1 MTHDLHPLP
10 DPSILAHIVDVHC
23 HPTDS
28 PTPPEA
34 MTAMSHRMC
43 AMATRASD
51 QSLVRK
57 LAEQYPDSVIPCF
70 GYHPWF
76 YHWISLAPASA
87 VPSKRS
93 HYASLF
99 LPSSKPQHADA
110 FERLL
115 PFLPDPTP
123 LETVLAGL
131 RADLTAFPHA
141 MLGEVGLDRACRVLY
156 KHPVAPP
163 SLSPFTIPLAHQ
175 VAILEAQLALAV
187 ELRRN
192 VSLHSVQ
199 APQATAELLARM
211 KAHFG
216 RAWMDISVDLHSC
229 GLSAEGWR
237 NIERTHTNVFLSLS
251 TGINARSRGHIA
263 LLRAAAPT
271 RLLVESDFH
280 DARLSAPYT
289 WDMVCRIADARGWR
303 VEQSA
308 AEVEE
313 VGGEDETQWGVV
325 RRLAENWRTFENG
338 GHREAPRTKKRD
350 KRRLLLDD
358 SEEEEDE

>member
-1 MTHDLHPLP
+1 
-10 DPSILAHIVDVHC
+10 
-23 HPTDS
+23 
-28 PTPPEA
+28 

-163 SLSPFTIPLAHQ
+163 YAEAYTAHDHDDKRDGASSLSPFTIPLAHQ